1 MNTDDTDGFAA
12 ANALTERVIG
22 CAMKVH
28 NVLGP
33 GFLEKIYEN
42 ALAIELRQSGVC
54 IEQQKK
60 LDVYY
65 GEFLVGEY
73 IADIVVDERV
83 LLELKAVRAID
94 DAHQAQLL
102 SYLKTTGL
110 HLGLILNFG
119 APRLGIKRM
128 VL

>member
-42 ALAIELRQSGVC
+42 ALAIELRQSGVR

>member
-1 MNTDDTDGFAA
+1 VA
-12 ANALTERVIG
+12 E
-22 CAMKVH
+22 
-28 NVLGP
+28 
-33 GFLEKIYEN
+33 
-42 ALAIELRQSGVC
+42 S
-54 IEQQKK
+54 
-60 LDVYY
+60 
-65 GEFLVGEY
+65 
-73 IADIVVDERV
+73 V